1 MKYDLNYDL
10 NNDFELSDGKLLFNS
25 SESYLRIKTTEE
37 ILDSLDIAE
46 IERYLRKKK
55 LERINSVRKNNR

>member
-1 MKYDLNYDL
+1 MIKKV
-10 NNDFELSDGKLLFNS
+10 FCEKKHRGKIGSNF
-25 SESYLRIKTTEE
+25 SESYIYKNTEE

-55 LERINSVRKNNR
+55 LERINSVRKNFSNI